1 MAIQPRFCGRC
12 GAQLLSTAAFCGRC
26 GMPQFAA
33 AAGAPQYAAAVATP
47 QLAGAVAAPPAA
59 PPAAYG
65 YRLAQPDTFPRLGR
79 VKVSQPMV
87 IGGLLLILAIA
98 TVSVSALAVSRAIG
112 GTHSTCTA
120 NCSPKIVT
128 PLSEPNTYRSAS
140 FNFEVDYSS
149 DWKVRSQDAN
159 GVSLGTRLGRL
170 DVIGS
175 RSQLSLSQLIDGT
188 VSALP
193 TSTWQSVSRVS
204 DLKGAHIGDQDGLGA
219 VYSANLVGSNA
230 TATKIRFA
238 VIAATRG
245 GVSVVIFA
253 LDPAAPKTYPN
264 GMPEGQDF
272 DYLCQEFRWSGA

>member
-12 GAQLLSTAAFCGRC
+12 GAQLLPTAAFCGRC
-26 GMPQFAA
+26 GLPQFAA
-33 AAGAPQYAAAVATP
+33 AAAAPQYAA
-47 QLAGAVAAPPAA
+47 AVAAPPAA

-79 VKVSQPMV
+79 AKVSQPMV
-87 IGGLLLILAIA
+87 IGGLLLILAVA

-149 DWKVRSQDAN
+149 VWKVRSQDAS
-159 GVSLGTRLGRL
+159 GISLGTRLGRL

-230 TATKIRFA
+230 TATKVRFA

-245 GVSVVIFA
+245 GASVVIFA